1 MCWVRSALEYCLSSS
16 HVLQGYG
23 ILAVTA
29 KQNPKSQVCVYVSG
43 EEEKYIIRMEETGKR
58 VCVRVRVHFVRVAY
72 RIVCAGLWVPY

>member
-1 MCWVRSALEYCLSSS
+1 MRSALEYCLSSS

-58 VCVRVRVHFVRVAY
+58 VCVRVRVRVHFVRVAY